1 MWFPQQGAP
10 ELACRDDSV
19 VRDSSDGGG
28 GGAGKGADVEVS
40 GFGVLEWIR
49 CLVVVTGLS
58 WWKFC
63 LEQQGLVL
71 AQLLSQTGNKGVESP
86 SCGHGVLLPHEY
98 CLFSVTLG
106 SSVSLQPQSLQ
117 KAGTLAAMP

>member
-28 GGAGKGADVEVS
+28 GAGKEADVEVS

-71 AQLLSQTGNKGVESP
+71 AQLLS
-86 SCGHGVLLPHEY
+86 
-98 CLFSVTLG
+98 LG
-106 SSVSLQPQSLQ
+106 SDWE
-117 KAGTLAAMP
+117 